1 MNQYAARLQGSNTK
15 VLDPETCRMIELFF
29 RSLMVK
35 CESCE
40 HDFEKGNI
48 FKYHKENLCAKF
60 LAYFIFN
67 GDLQNWVRCELCDTK
82 FRTESDLDLHKM
94 AVWCNKCQK
103 EWHCEFHN
111 VWTRCIECDK
121 GLGCKA
127 KYNRHWNQKHKLE

>member
-1 MNQYAARLQGSNTK
+1 
-15 VLDPETCRMIELFF
+15 
-29 RSLMVK
+29 MVK
-35 CESCE
+35 CEICE
-40 HDFEKGNI
+40 HDFEKGNN

-60 LAYFIFN
+60 LACFIFN
-67 GDLQNWVRCELCDTK
+67 EDLQNWVRCELCETK

-127 KYNRHWNQKHKLE
+127 KYNRHWNRKHKLEWTEKVPLKLLKKLTKHL